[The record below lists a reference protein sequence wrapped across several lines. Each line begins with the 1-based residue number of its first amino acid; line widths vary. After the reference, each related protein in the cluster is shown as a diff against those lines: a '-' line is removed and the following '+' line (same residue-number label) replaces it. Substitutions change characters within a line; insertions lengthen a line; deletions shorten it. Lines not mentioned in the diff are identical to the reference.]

1 MKLSAFEEGI
11 PIPEIVPRNNK
22 YNLHKM
28 GVGKY
33 FTVEDFDSEDVQRLR
48 VAVCN
53 YARRN
58 NKKFITRK
66 VEEDG
71 EWKLRVWRKF

>member
-1 MKLSAFEEGI
+1 MKLSAFEEGL

-22 YNLHKM
+22 YNLHRM
-28 GVGKY
+28 EVGSC
-33 FTVEDFDSEDVQRLR
+33 FTVEDYNPEDVQRLR

-66 VEEDG
+66 IEENG
-71 EWKLRVWRKF
+71 KWKLRLWRKS

>member
-1 MKLSAFEEGI
+1 MKLSAFENGI

-28 GVGKY
+28 EIGTY
-33 FTVEDFDSEDVQRLR
+33 FTVRDPDPEDVQRLR
-48 VAVCN
+48 VAICN

-58 NKKFITRK
+58 SKKFITRK
-66 VEEDG
+66 IEEDG
-71 EWKLRVWRKF
+71 ESKLRVWRKH

>member
-1 MKLSAFEEGI
+1 MKLSSFEEGL

-28 GVGKY
+28 GVGKH
-33 FTVEDFDSEDVQRLR
+33 FTVEKFDPADIQRLR

-71 EWKLRVWRKF
+71 VWKLRVWRKF

>member
-11 PIPEIVPRNNK
+11 PIPEIIPRNNK

-28 GVGKY
+28 EIGKH
-33 FTVEDFDSEDVQRLR
+33 FTVENFDSEAVQRLR
-48 VAVCN
+48 VAICN
-53 YARRN
+53 YSRRN

-66 VEEDG
+66 IEENG
-71 EWKLRVWRKF
+71 EWKLRVWREL

>member
-1 MKLSAFEEGI
+1 MRVSDIKEGLE
-11 PIPEIVPRNNK
+11 IPEIIPRNNK

-28 GVGKY
+28 EVGKY
-33 FTVEDFDSEDVQRLR
+33 FTVEDFVPEEVQRLR

-66 VEEDG
+66 IEEDG
-71 EWKLRVWRKF
+71 EWKLRVWREA

>member
-1 MKLSAFEEGI
+1 MRQSEFQEGME
-11 PIPEIVPRNNK
+11 IPESVPRNNK

-28 GVGKY
+28 NVGQHFY
-33 FTVEDFDSEDVQRLR
+33 CENYAPEDIQRLR
-48 VAVCN
+48 MAICN

-66 VEEDG
+66 LEDDQG
-71 EWKLRVWRKF
+71 DKFLVWRTE